1 MAQFD
6 VYSSRSG
13 DELLLDCQ
21 SDLLDHFDTRFVVPL
36 VPTQTAQK
44 LSRLHP
50 IFEIDGARHIM
61 ATQLAS
67 AIDSNELGGRVT
79 SLADRRYEIL
89 NAVDMLV
96 TGV

>member
-1 MAQFD
+1 MPQFD
-6 VYSSRSG
+6 VHTSRDGSS
-13 DELLLDCQ
+13 LLLDCQ

-50 IFEIDGARHIM
+50 VFEIAGQQHMM

-67 AIDSNELGGRVT
+67 AVDAEELGTRIA
-79 SLADRRYEIL
+79 SLADRRYEIM
-89 NAVDMLV
+89 NAIDVLL